1 MARKPKTTDEAP
13 TTIKAYKGFDKNF
26 QCRGYQ
32 LEPGKTYEHDG
43 PVEACSSGFHACTS
57 PFDVWR
63 YYPPAMSQFAEVVAS
78 GEVKTHSD
86 DSKIAAQRITIGA
99 QISLA
104 GFIKLGVE
112 ALFERAKKEGS
123 ATSGYGSTS
132 ATSGNYSTSATS
144 GNYSTSATSGN
155 RSTSAT
161 SGDRST
167 SATSGYGST
176 SATSGNYSTSA
187 TSGDRSTSEANGK
200 SSIAV
205 AGGVGSKAKAAL
217 GSGFV
222 LGEYDDCRNLVR
234 LHAAMAGQ
242 DGIKPDTYYRVAGGK
257 LVEA

>member
-132 ATSGNYSTSATS
+132 ATSGNRSTSATS

-155 RSTSAT
+155 R
-161 SGDRST
+161 
-167 SATSGYGST
+167 
-176 SATSGNYSTSA
+176 STSA

>member
-132 ATSGNYSTSATS
+132 ATSGN
-144 GNYSTSATSGN
+144 
-155 RSTSAT
+155 R
-161 SGDRST
+161 
-167 SATSGYGST
+167 
-176 SATSGNYSTSA
+176 STSA